1 MSQFDERAEAAMRV
15 HLVDGTYELFR
26 NFFAVPSRLT
36 ASGREVG
43 ALRGVLRGTLNLL
56 EDGATHVAVA
66 TDHVVES
73 FRNEL
78 WDRYKDGRDIDPAIA
93 QQFGPLEDALASMGV
108 TTWPMKEF
116 EADDGLAAG
125 AAMAAAD
132 PAVTSVLICT
142 PDKDLAQCVG
152 GKVTQWDRRNDVYF
166 DVDAVVAKFGVPPAS
181 IPDYLALVG
190 DSADGFEGLAG
201 WGAKSAAAVL
211 TRYGQIEQI
220 PDDVVSWDVAVRGA
234 AKLATTLADERDKAM
249 LFKRLATVRTDAPV
263 SETVDE
269 LRWVGPAPGFA
280 ALCDDIGAAD
290 LAKRADALADAR
302 AS

>member
-1 MSQFDERAEAAMRV
+1 MQV

-26 NFFAVPSRLT
+26 HFFAVPSRQT
-36 ASGREVG
+36 ADGREVG

-56 EDGATHVAVA
+56 ENGATHVAVA

-73 FRNEL
+73 FRNQL
-78 WDRYKDGRDIDPAIA
+78 WEGYKDGRDIDPAIA
-93 QQFGPLEDALASMGV
+93 SQFGPLEEALESMGI

-132 PAVTSVLICT
+132 PAVSLVLICT
-142 PDKDLAQCVG
+142 PDKDLSQCVG
-152 GKVTQWDRRNDVYF
+152 PKVVQWDRRNDIYF
-166 DVDAVVAKFGVPPAS
+166 DADGVIGKFGVPPAS

-201 WGAKSAAAVL
+201 WGAKSTAAVL
-211 TRYGQIEQI
+211 SRYGSVEQI
-220 PDDVVSWDVAVRGA
+220 PDDAASWDISVRGA
-234 AKLATTLADERDKAM
+234 AKLAETLAAQRDRAM
-249 LFKRLATVRTDAPV
+249 LFKQLATVRVDAPV
-263 SETVDE
+263 SGSVSE
-269 LRWVGPAPGFA
+269 LRWVGPTAGFG

-290 LAKRADALADAR
+290 LAKRASALADAR
-302 AS
+302 AN